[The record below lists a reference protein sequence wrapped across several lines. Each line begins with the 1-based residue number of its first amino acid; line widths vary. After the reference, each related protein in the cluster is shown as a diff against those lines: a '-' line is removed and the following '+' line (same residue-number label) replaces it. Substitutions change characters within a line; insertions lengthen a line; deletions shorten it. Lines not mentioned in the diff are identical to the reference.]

1 MKRKFLLLFICLLSL
16 LSCSQKKLPHY
27 PATDDGI
34 TRMHL
39 DSAAIYTKKHDLHKA
54 MYQLKA
60 AEKRLFN
67 VTQDS
72 LKFLT
77 YYHIAQ
83 INAQDGAYK
92 IALEYLKHAA
102 RNAND
107 VKRSHRMTDI
117 YIEKA
122 FIYNQMGNRDS
133 ALNSLQRVEK
143 YKPRIRKDQ
152 EKRIEEMR
160 QHIKRH
166 QIVAISPGKD
176 VEIVQLQ
183 DLYEVALAQRK
194 AVELKLYIAYL
205 LLTLILVSIGI
216 TIWFRRRMRQQLQFY
231 RLQQQ
236 ETEHNIQ
243 LTLRRKDAT
252 IDEMKAEIDSKLDEL
267 NQLRYSIK
275 AHNKNIKTSDSIEQ
289 VKLGIDTLYTILKGG
304 NLSQMGKREQQAL
317 NMIMPNYDYE
327 LSYILNNPR
336 FALTPKECFYYIMEH
351 YGIEDEL
358 KAQAFCCTAQAIRSI
373 KSRINH
379 CIKNLAA
386 YSPIC
391 L

>member
-1 MKRKFLLLFICLLSL
+1 MKKRFLLWFISLLSL
-16 LSCSQKKLPHY
+16 LSCSQRKLPHY

-34 TRMHL
+34 TQMRL
-39 DSAAIYTKKHDLHKA
+39 DSAAIYTKRHDLHKA

-67 VTQDS
+67 VTEDS

-77 YYHIAQ
+77 YYRIAQ

-92 IALEYLKHAA
+92 LALDYLKHAA
-102 RNAND
+102 RHAND
-107 VKRSHRMTDI
+107 VKRSHRMADI
-117 YIEKA
+117 DIEKA
-122 FIYNQMGNRDS
+122 FVYNQMGKRDS
-133 ALNSLQRVEK
+133 ALNCLLKAEK

-160 QHIKRH
+160 QRIKKH

-194 AVELKLYIAYL
+194 ALELKLYIAYL
-205 LLTLILVSIGI
+205 LLALILVSIGI
-216 TIWFRRRMRQQLQFY
+216 TIWFRRRMRQQLRFY

-252 IDEMKAEIDSKLDEL
+252 IDEMKAEIDNKLDEL
-267 NQLRYSIK
+267 NQLRDSIK
-275 AHNKNIKTSDSIEQ
+275 AHSKNIKTSDSIEQ
-289 VKLGIDTLYTILKGG
+289 IKLGIDTLHTILKGG

-336 FALTPKECFYYIMEH
+336 FALTPKECFYYVMEH
-351 YGIEDEL
+351 YEIEDEL
-358 KAQAFCCTAQAIRSI
+358 KAQAFCCTSQAIRSI
-373 KSRINH
+373 KSRLR
-379 CIKNLAA
+379 KKLEQG
-386 YSPIC
+386 
-391 L
+391 

>member
-1 MKRKFLLLFICLLSL
+1 MKKRFLLWFISLLSL
-16 LSCSQKKLPHY
+16 LSCSQRKLPHY

-34 TRMHL
+34 TQMRL
-39 DSAAIYTKKHDLHKA
+39 DSAKIYTKRHDLHKA

-67 VTQDS
+67 VTEDS

-77 YYHIAQ
+77 YYRIAQ

-92 IALEYLKHAA
+92 LALDYLKHAA
-102 RNAND
+102 RHAND
-107 VKRSHRMTDI
+107 VKQSHRMADI
-117 YIEKA
+117 DIEKA
-122 FIYNQMGNRDS
+122 FVYNQMGKRDS
-133 ALNSLQRVEK
+133 ALNSLLKAEK

-160 QHIKRH
+160 QHIKKH

-194 AVELKLYIAYL
+194 ALELKLYITYL
-205 LLTLILVSIGI
+205 LLALILVSIGI

-243 LTLRRKDAT
+243 LTLRRKNAT
-252 IDEMKAEIDSKLDEL
+252 IDEMKAEIDNKLNEL
-267 NQLRYSIK
+267 NQLRDSIK
-275 AHNKNIKTSDSIEQ
+275 AHSKNIKTSDSIEQ
-289 VKLGIDTLYTILKGG
+289 IKLGIDTLHTILKGG

-317 NMIMPNYDYE
+317 NIIMPNYDYE

-336 FALTPKECFYYIMEH
+336 FALTPKECFYYVMEH
-351 YGIEDEL
+351 YEIEDEL
-358 KAQAFCCTAQAIRSI
+358 KAQAFCCTSQAIRSI
-373 KSRINH
+373 KSRLRKKLEQN
-379 CIKNLAA
+379 
-386 YSPIC
+386 
-391 L
+391 

>member
-83 INAQDGAYK
+83 INAPDGAYK

-102 RNAND
+102 RNTND

-122 FIYNQMGNRDS
+122 FIYNQMGKRDS

-160 QHIKRH
+160 QHIRRH

-176 VEIVQLQ
+176 IEIVQLQ

-231 RLQQQ
+231 RQQQQ

-289 VKLGIDTLYTILKGG
+289 IKLGIDTLYTILKGG

-351 YGIEDEL
+351 YGIEDDL

-373 KSRINH
+373 KSRLKKKLEQN
-379 CIKNLAA
+379 
-386 YSPIC
+386 
-391 L
+391 

>member
-67 VTQDS
+67 VTEDS

-102 RNAND
+102 RNTND

-122 FIYNQMGNRDS
+122 FIYNQMGKRDS

-176 VEIVQLQ
+176 IEIVQLQ

-231 RLQQQ
+231 RQQQQ

-289 VKLGIDTLYTILKGG
+289 IKLGIDTLYIILKGG

-351 YGIEDEL
+351 YGIEDDL
-358 KAQAFCCTAQAIRSI
+358 KTQAFCCTAQAIRSI
-373 KSRINH
+373 KSRLKKKLEQN
-379 CIKNLAA
+379 
-386 YSPIC
+386 
-391 L
+391 

>member
-1 MKRKFLLLFICLLSL
+1 MKKRFLLWFISLLSL
-16 LSCSQKKLPHY
+16 LSCSQRKLPHY

-34 TRMHL
+34 TQMRL
-39 DSAAIYTKKHDLHKA
+39 DSAKIYTKRHDLHKA

-67 VTQDS
+67 VTEDS

-77 YYHIAQ
+77 YYRIAQ

-92 IALEYLKHAA
+92 LALDYLKHAA
-102 RNAND
+102 RHAND
-107 VKRSHRMTDI
+107 VKRSHRMADI
-117 YIEKA
+117 DIEKA
-122 FIYNQMGNRDS
+122 FVYNQMGKRDS
-133 ALNSLQRVEK
+133 ALNSLLKAEK

-160 QHIKRH
+160 QHIKKH

-194 AVELKLYIAYL
+194 ALELKLYIAYL
-205 LLTLILVSIGI
+205 LLALILVSIGI
-216 TIWFRRRMRQQLQFY
+216 TIWFRRRMRQQLRFY

-252 IDEMKAEIDSKLDEL
+252 IDEMKAEIDNKLDEL
-267 NQLRYSIK
+267 NQLRDSIK

-289 VKLGIDTLYTILKGG
+289 IKLGIDTLYTILKGG

-336 FALTPKECFYYIMEH
+336 FALTPKECFYYVMEH
-351 YGIEDEL
+351 YEIEDEL
-358 KAQAFCCTAQAIRSI
+358 KAQAFCCTSQAIRSI
-373 KSRINH
+373 KSRLRKKLEQN
-379 CIKNLAA
+379 
-386 YSPIC
+386 
-391 L
+391 

>member
-1 MKRKFLLLFICLLSL
+1 MKKRFLLWFISLLSL
-16 LSCSQKKLPHY
+16 LSCSQRKLPHY

-34 TRMHL
+34 TQMRL
-39 DSAAIYTKKHDLHKA
+39 DSAKIYTKRHDLHKA

-67 VTQDS
+67 VTEDS

-77 YYHIAQ
+77 YYRIAQ

-92 IALEYLKHAA
+92 LALDYLEHAA
-102 RNAND
+102 RHAND
-107 VKRSHRMTDI
+107 VKRSHRMADI
-117 YIEKA
+117 DIEKA
-122 FIYNQMGNRDS
+122 FVYNQMGKRDS
-133 ALNSLQRVEK
+133 ALNSLLKAEK

-160 QHIKRH
+160 QHIKKH

-194 AVELKLYIAYL
+194 ALELKLYITYL
-205 LLTLILVSIGI
+205 LLALILVSIGI

-243 LTLRRKDAT
+243 LTLRRKNAT
-252 IDEMKAEIDSKLDEL
+252 IDEMKAEIDNKLNEL
-267 NQLRYSIK
+267 NQLRDSIK

-289 VKLGIDTLYTILKGG
+289 IKLGIDTLHTILKGG

-336 FALTPKECFYYIMEH
+336 FALTPKECFYYVMEH
-351 YGIEDEL
+351 YEIEDEL
-358 KAQAFCCTAQAIRSI
+358 KAQAFCCTSQAIRSI
-373 KSRINH
+373 KSRLRKKLEQN
-379 CIKNLAA
+379 
-386 YSPIC
+386 
-391 L
+391 

>member
-67 VTQDS
+67 VTEDS

-122 FIYNQMGNRDS
+122 FIYNQMGKRDS

-176 VEIVQLQ
+176 IEIVQLQ

-231 RLQQQ
+231 RQQQQ

-289 VKLGIDTLYTILKGG
+289 IKLGIDTLYTILKGG

-351 YGIEDEL
+351 YGIEDDL

-373 KSRINH
+373 KSRLKKKLEQN
-379 CIKNLAA
+379 
-386 YSPIC
+386 
-391 L
+391 

>member
-67 VTQDS
+67 VTEDS

-176 VEIVQLQ
+176 IEIVQLQ

-231 RLQQQ
+231 RQQQQ

-289 VKLGIDTLYTILKGG
+289 IKLGIDTLYTILKGG

-351 YGIEDEL
+351 YGIEDDL

-373 KSRINH
+373 KSRLKKKLEQN
-379 CIKNLAA
+379 
-386 YSPIC
+386 
-391 L
+391 

>member
-67 VTQDS
+67 VTEDS

-122 FIYNQMGNRDS
+122 FIYNQMGKRDS

-205 LLTLILVSIGI
+205 LLTLILVSIRI

-289 VKLGIDTLYTILKGG
+289 IKLGIDTLYTILKGG

-373 KSRINH
+373 KSRLKKKLEQN
-379 CIKNLAA
+379 
-386 YSPIC
+386 
-391 L
+391 

>member
-122 FIYNQMGNRDS
+122 FIYNQMGKRDS

-152 EKRIEEMR
+152 EKQIEEMR

-176 VEIVQLQ
+176 IEIVQLQ

-231 RLQQQ
+231 RQQQQ

-289 VKLGIDTLYTILKGG
+289 IKLGIDTLYTILKGG

-327 LSYILNNPR
+327 LSYTLNNPR

-373 KSRINH
+373 KSRLKKKLEQN
-379 CIKNLAA
+379 
-386 YSPIC
+386 
-391 L
+391 

>member
-67 VTQDS
+67 VTEDS

-122 FIYNQMGNRDS
+122 FIYNQMGKRDS

-176 VEIVQLQ
+176 IEIVQLQ

-216 TIWFRRRMRQQLQFY
+216 TIWFRRRMRQQLQYY
-231 RLQQQ
+231 RQQQQ

-289 VKLGIDTLYTILKGG
+289 IKLGIDTLYTILKGG

-351 YGIEDEL
+351 YGIEDDL

-373 KSRINH
+373 KSRLKKKLEQN
-379 CIKNLAA
+379 
-386 YSPIC
+386 
-391 L
+391 

>member
-1 MKRKFLLLFICLLSL
+1 MKKRFLLWFISLLSL
-16 LSCSQKKLPHY
+16 LSCSQRKLPHY

-34 TRMHL
+34 TQMRL
-39 DSAAIYTKKHDLHKA
+39 DSAKIYTKRHDLHKA

-67 VTQDS
+67 VTEDS

-77 YYHIAQ
+77 YYRIAQ

-92 IALEYLKHAA
+92 LALDYLKHAA
-102 RNAND
+102 RHAND
-107 VKRSHRMTDI
+107 VKRSHRMADI
-117 YIEKA
+117 DIEKA
-122 FIYNQMGNRDS
+122 FVYNQMGKRDS
-133 ALNSLQRVEK
+133 ALNSLLKAEK

-160 QHIKRH
+160 QHIKKH

-194 AVELKLYIAYL
+194 ALELKLYIAYL
-205 LLTLILVSIGI
+205 LLALILVSIGI
-216 TIWFRRRMRQQLQFY
+216 TIWFRRRMRQQLRFY

-252 IDEMKAEIDSKLDEL
+252 IDEMKAEIDNKLDEL
-267 NQLRYSIK
+267 NQLRDSIK
-275 AHNKNIKTSDSIEQ
+275 AHHKNIKTSDSIEQ
-289 VKLGIDTLYTILKGG
+289 IKLGIDTLHTILKGG

-317 NMIMPNYDYE
+317 NIIMPNYDYE

-336 FALTPKECFYYIMEH
+336 FALTPKECFYYVMEH
-351 YGIEDEL
+351 YEIEDEL
-358 KAQAFCCTAQAIRSI
+358 KAQAFCCTSQAIRSI
-373 KSRINH
+373 KSRLRKKLEQN
-379 CIKNLAA
+379 
-386 YSPIC
+386 
-391 L
+391 

>member
-1 MKRKFLLLFICLLSL
+1 MKKRVLLWFISLLSL

-102 RNAND
+102 RNTND

-122 FIYNQMGNRDS
+122 FIYNQMGKRDS

-160 QHIKRH
+160 QHIRRH

-176 VEIVQLQ
+176 IEIVQLQ

-231 RLQQQ
+231 RQQQQ

-289 VKLGIDTLYTILKGG
+289 IKLGIDTLYTILKGG

-351 YGIEDEL
+351 YGIEDDL

-373 KSRINH
+373 KSRLKKKLEQN
-379 CIKNLAA
+379 
-386 YSPIC
+386 
-391 L
+391 

>member
-1 MKRKFLLLFICLLSL
+1 MKKRFLLWFISLLSL
-16 LSCSQKKLPHY
+16 LSCSQRKLPHY

-34 TRMHL
+34 TQMRL
-39 DSAAIYTKKHDLHKA
+39 DSAAIYTKRHDLHKA

-67 VTQDS
+67 VTEDS

-77 YYHIAQ
+77 YYRIAQ

-92 IALEYLKHAA
+92 LALDYLKHAA
-102 RNAND
+102 RHTND
-107 VKRSHRMTDI
+107 VKQSHRMADI
-117 YIEKA
+117 DIEKA
-122 FIYNQMGNRDS
+122 FVYNQMGKRDS
-133 ALNSLQRVEK
+133 ALNSLLKAEK

-160 QHIKRH
+160 QHIKKH

-194 AVELKLYIAYL
+194 ALELKLYIAYL
-205 LLTLILVSIGI
+205 LLALILVSIGI
-216 TIWFRRRMRQQLQFY
+216 TIWFRRRMRQQLRFY

-252 IDEMKAEIDSKLDEL
+252 IDEMKAEIDNKLDEL
-267 NQLRYSIK
+267 NHLRDSIK
-275 AHNKNIKTSDSIEQ
+275 AHSKNIKTSDSIEQ
-289 VKLGIDTLYTILKGG
+289 IKLGIDTLHTILKGG

-336 FALTPKECFYYIMEH
+336 FALTPKECFYYVMEH

-358 KAQAFCCTAQAIRSI
+358 KAQAFCCTSQAIRSI
-373 KSRINH
+373 KSRLRKKLEQN
-379 CIKNLAA
+379 
-386 YSPIC
+386 
-391 L
+391 

>member
-152 EKRIEEMR
+152 EKWIEEMR

-231 RLQQQ
+231 RQQQQ

-289 VKLGIDTLYTILKGG
+289 IKLGIDTLYTILKGG

-351 YGIEDEL
+351 YGIEDDL

-373 KSRINH
+373 KSRLKKKLEQN
-379 CIKNLAA
+379 
-386 YSPIC
+386 
-391 L
+391 

>member
-1 MKRKFLLLFICLLSL
+1 MKKRFLLWFISLLSL
-16 LSCSQKKLPHY
+16 LSCSQRKLPHY

-34 TRMHL
+34 TQMRL
-39 DSAAIYTKKHDLHKA
+39 DSAKIYTKRHDLHKA

-67 VTQDS
+67 VTEDS

-77 YYHIAQ
+77 YYRIAQ

-92 IALEYLKHAA
+92 LALDYLKHAA
-102 RNAND
+102 RHAND
-107 VKRSHRMTDI
+107 VKRSHRMADI
-117 YIEKA
+117 DIEKA
-122 FIYNQMGNRDS
+122 FVYNQMGKRDS
-133 ALNSLQRVEK
+133 ALNSLLKAEK

-160 QHIKRH
+160 QHIKKH

-194 AVELKLYIAYL
+194 ALELKLYIAYL
-205 LLTLILVSIGI
+205 LLALILVSIGI
-216 TIWFRRRMRQQLQFY
+216 TIWFRRRMRQQLRFY

-252 IDEMKAEIDSKLDEL
+252 IDEMKAEIDNKLNEL
-267 NQLRYSIK
+267 NQLRDSIK
-275 AHNKNIKTSDSIEQ
+275 AHSKNIKTSDSIEQ
-289 VKLGIDTLYTILKGG
+289 IKLGIDTLHTILKGG

-336 FALTPKECFYYIMEH
+336 FALTPKECFYYVMEH

-358 KAQAFCCTAQAIRSI
+358 KAQAFCCTSQAIRSI
-373 KSRINH
+373 KSRLRKKLEQN
-379 CIKNLAA
+379 
-386 YSPIC
+386 
-391 L
+391 

>member
-39 DSAAIYTKKHDLHKA
+39 DSAAIYTKKHDSHKA

-67 VTQDS
+67 VTEDS

-122 FIYNQMGNRDS
+122 FIYNQMGKRDS

-176 VEIVQLQ
+176 IEIVQLQ

-231 RLQQQ
+231 RQQQQ

-289 VKLGIDTLYTILKGG
+289 IKLGIDTLYTILKGG

-351 YGIEDEL
+351 YGIEDDL

-373 KSRINH
+373 KSRLKKKLEQN
-379 CIKNLAA
+379 
-386 YSPIC
+386 
-391 L
+391 

>member
-102 RNAND
+102 RNTND

-122 FIYNQMGNRDS
+122 FIYNQMGKRDS

-231 RLQQQ
+231 RQQQQ

-275 AHNKNIKTSDSIEQ
+275 VHNKNIKTSDSIEQ
-289 VKLGIDTLYTILKGG
+289 IKLGIDTLYTILKGG

-351 YGIEDEL
+351 YGIEDDL

-373 KSRINH
+373 KSRLKKKLEQN
-379 CIKNLAA
+379 
-386 YSPIC
+386 
-391 L
+391 

>member
-67 VTQDS
+67 VTEDS

-122 FIYNQMGNRDS
+122 FIYNQMGKRDS

-216 TIWFRRRMRQQLQFY
+216 TIWFRRRMRQQLQYY
-231 RLQQQ
+231 RQQQQ

-289 VKLGIDTLYTILKGG
+289 IKLGIDTLYIILKGG

-351 YGIEDEL
+351 YGIEDDL

-373 KSRINH
+373 KSRLKKKLEQN
-379 CIKNLAA
+379 
-386 YSPIC
+386 
-391 L
+391 

>member
-67 VTQDS
+67 VTEDS

-122 FIYNQMGNRDS
+122 FIYNQMGKRDS

-176 VEIVQLQ
+176 IEIVQLQ

-216 TIWFRRRMRQQLQFY
+216 TIWFRRRMRQQLEFY
-231 RLQQQ
+231 RQQQQ

-289 VKLGIDTLYTILKGG
+289 FKLGIDTLYTILKGG

-373 KSRINH
+373 KSRLKKKLEQN
-379 CIKNLAA
+379 
-386 YSPIC
+386 
-391 L
+391 

>member
-1 MKRKFLLLFICLLSL
+1 MKKRFLLWFISLLSL
-16 LSCSQKKLPHY
+16 LSCSQRKLPHY

-34 TRMHL
+34 TQMRL
-39 DSAAIYTKKHDLHKA
+39 DSAKIYTKRHDLHKA

-67 VTQDS
+67 VTEDS

-77 YYHIAQ
+77 YYRIAQ

-92 IALEYLKHAA
+92 LALDYLKHAA
-102 RNAND
+102 RHAND
-107 VKRSHRMTDI
+107 VKRSHRIADI
-117 YIEKA
+117 DIEKA
-122 FIYNQMGNRDS
+122 FVYNQMGKRDS
-133 ALNSLQRVEK
+133 ALNSLLKAEK

-160 QHIKRH
+160 QHIKKH

-194 AVELKLYIAYL
+194 ALELKLYIAYL
-205 LLTLILVSIGI
+205 LLALILVSIGI

-252 IDEMKAEIDSKLDEL
+252 IDEMKAEIDNKLDEL
-267 NQLRYSIK
+267 NHLRDSIK
-275 AHNKNIKTSDSIEQ
+275 AHSKNIKTSDSIEQ
-289 VKLGIDTLYTILKGG
+289 IKLGIDTLHTILKGG

-317 NMIMPNYDYE
+317 NIIMPNYDYE

-336 FALTPKECFYYIMEH
+336 FALTPKECFYYVMEH
-351 YGIEDEL
+351 YEIEDEQ
-358 KAQAFCCTAQAIRSI
+358 KAQAFCCTSQAIRSI
-373 KSRINH
+373 KSRLRKKLEQN
-379 CIKNLAA
+379 
-386 YSPIC
+386 
-391 L
+391 

>member
-67 VTQDS
+67 VTEDS

-102 RNAND
+102 RNTND

-176 VEIVQLQ
+176 IEIVQLQ

-231 RLQQQ
+231 RQQQQ

-289 VKLGIDTLYTILKGG
+289 IKLGIDTLYTILKGG

-351 YGIEDEL
+351 YGIEDDL

-373 KSRINH
+373 KSRLKKKLEQN
-379 CIKNLAA
+379 
-386 YSPIC
+386 
-391 L
+391 

>member
-1 MKRKFLLLFICLLSL
+1 MKKRFLLWFISLLSL
-16 LSCSQKKLPHY
+16 LSCSQRKLPHY

-34 TRMHL
+34 TQMRL
-39 DSAAIYTKKHDLHKA
+39 DSAKIYTKRHDLHKA

-67 VTQDS
+67 VTEDS

-77 YYHIAQ
+77 YYRIAQ

-92 IALEYLKHAA
+92 LALDYLKHAA
-102 RNAND
+102 RHAND
-107 VKRSHRMTDI
+107 VKQSHRMADI
-117 YIEKA
+117 DIEKA
-122 FIYNQMGNRDS
+122 FVYNQMGKRDS
-133 ALNSLQRVEK
+133 ALNSLLKAEK

-160 QHIKRH
+160 QHIKKH

-194 AVELKLYIAYL
+194 ALELKLYIAYL
-205 LLTLILVSIGI
+205 LLALILVSIGI
-216 TIWFRRRMRQQLQFY
+216 TIWFRRRMRQQLRFY

-252 IDEMKAEIDSKLDEL
+252 IDEMKAEIDNKLNEL
-267 NQLRYSIK
+267 NQLRDSIK
-275 AHNKNIKTSDSIEQ
+275 AHSKNIKTSDSIEQ
-289 VKLGIDTLYTILKGG
+289 IKLGIDTLHTILKGG

-336 FALTPKECFYYIMEH
+336 FALTPKECFYYVMEH

-358 KAQAFCCTAQAIRSI
+358 KAQAFCCTSQAIRSI
-373 KSRINH
+373 KSRLR
-379 CIKNLAA
+379 KKLEQG
-386 YSPIC
+386 
-391 L
+391 

>member
-102 RNAND
+102 RNTND

-122 FIYNQMGNRDS
+122 FIYNQMGKRDS

-231 RLQQQ
+231 RQQQQ

-267 NQLRYSIK
+267 NQLRHSIK

-289 VKLGIDTLYTILKGG
+289 IKLGIDTLYTILKGG

-351 YGIEDEL
+351 YGIEDDL

-373 KSRINH
+373 KSRLKKKLEQN
-379 CIKNLAA
+379 
-386 YSPIC
+386 
-391 L
+391 

>member
-67 VTQDS
+67 VAQDS

-289 VKLGIDTLYTILKGG
+289 IKLGIDTLYTILKGG

-373 KSRINH
+373 KSRLKKKLEQN
-379 CIKNLAA
+379 
-386 YSPIC
+386 
-391 L
+391 

>member
-122 FIYNQMGNRDS
+122 FIYNQMGKRDS

-152 EKRIEEMR
+152 EKQIEEMR

-176 VEIVQLQ
+176 IEIVQLQ

-231 RLQQQ
+231 RQQQQ

-289 VKLGIDTLYTILKGG
+289 IKLGVDTLYIILKGG

-351 YGIEDEL
+351 YGIEDDL

-373 KSRINH
+373 KSRLKKKLEQN
-379 CIKNLAA
+379 
-386 YSPIC
+386 
-391 L
+391 

>member
-1 MKRKFLLLFICLLSL
+1 MKKRFLLWFISLLSL
-16 LSCSQKKLPHY
+16 LSCSQRKLPHY

-34 TRMHL
+34 TQMRL
-39 DSAAIYTKKHDLHKA
+39 DSAKIYTKRHDLHKA

-67 VTQDS
+67 VTEDS

-77 YYHIAQ
+77 YYRIAQ

-92 IALEYLKHAA
+92 LALDYLKHAA
-102 RNAND
+102 RHAND
-107 VKRSHRMTDI
+107 VKRSHRMADI
-117 YIEKA
+117 DIEKA
-122 FIYNQMGNRDS
+122 FVYNQMGKRDS
-133 ALNSLQRVEK
+133 ALNSLLKAEK

-160 QHIKRH
+160 QHIKKH

-194 AVELKLYIAYL
+194 ALELKLYIAYL
-205 LLTLILVSIGI
+205 LLALILVSIGI

-267 NQLRYSIK
+267 NQLRDSIK
-275 AHNKNIKTSDSIEQ
+275 AHSKNIKTSDSIEQ
-289 VKLGIDTLYTILKGG
+289 IKLGIDTLHTILKGG

-336 FALTPKECFYYIMEH
+336 FALTPKECFYYVMEH

-358 KAQAFCCTAQAIRSI
+358 KAQAFCCTSQAIRSI
-373 KSRINH
+373 KSRLR
-379 CIKNLAA
+379 KKLEQK
-386 YSPIC
+386 
-391 L
+391 

>member
-1 MKRKFLLLFICLLSL
+1 MKKRFLLWFISLLSL
-16 LSCSQKKLPHY
+16 LSCSQRKLPHY

-34 TRMHL
+34 TQMRL
-39 DSAAIYTKKHDLHKA
+39 DSAKIYTKRHDLHKA

-67 VTQDS
+67 VTEDS

-77 YYHIAQ
+77 YYRIAQ

-92 IALEYLKHAA
+92 LALDYLKHAA
-102 RNAND
+102 RHAND
-107 VKRSHRMTDI
+107 VKRSHRMADI
-117 YIEKA
+117 DIEKA
-122 FIYNQMGNRDS
+122 FVYNQMGKRDS
-133 ALNSLQRVEK
+133 ALNSLLKAEK

-152 EKRIEEMR
+152 EKRIKEMR
-160 QHIKRH
+160 QHIKKH
-166 QIVAISPGKD
+166 QIVTISPGKD

-194 AVELKLYIAYL
+194 ALELKLYIAYL
-205 LLTLILVSIGI
+205 LLALILVSIGI
-216 TIWFRRRMRQQLQFY
+216 TIWFRRRMRQQLRFY

-243 LTLRRKDAT
+243 LTLRRKNAT
-252 IDEMKAEIDSKLDEL
+252 IDEMKAEIDNKLDEL
-267 NQLRYSIK
+267 NQLRDSIK

-289 VKLGIDTLYTILKGG
+289 IKLGIDTLHTILKGG

-336 FALTPKECFYYIMEH
+336 FALTPKECFYYVMEH
-351 YGIEDEL
+351 YEIEDEL
-358 KAQAFCCTAQAIRSI
+358 KAQAFCCTSQAIRSI
-373 KSRINH
+373 KSRLRKKLEQN
-379 CIKNLAA
+379 
-386 YSPIC
+386 
-391 L
+391 

>member
-54 MYQLKA
+54 MYQLKG

-122 FIYNQMGNRDS
+122 FIYNQMGKRDS

-216 TIWFRRRMRQQLQFY
+216 TIWFRRRMRQQLKFY
-231 RLQQQ
+231 RQQQQ

-275 AHNKNIKTSDSIEQ
+275 AQNKNIKTSDSIEQ
-289 VKLGIDTLYTILKGG
+289 IKLGIDTLYTILKGG
-304 NLSQMGKREQQAL
+304 NLSQMGKKEQQAL

-351 YGIEDEL
+351 YGIEDDL

-373 KSRINH
+373 KSRLKKKLEQN
-379 CIKNLAA
+379 
-386 YSPIC
+386 
-391 L
+391 

>member
-67 VTQDS
+67 VTEDS

-102 RNAND
+102 RNTND

-117 YIEKA
+117 YIERA
-122 FIYNQMGNRDS
+122 FIYNQMGKRDS

-176 VEIVQLQ
+176 IEIVQLQ

-231 RLQQQ
+231 RQQQQ

-252 IDEMKAEIDSKLDEL
+252 IDEMKAEIDSKIDEL

-289 VKLGIDTLYTILKGG
+289 IKLGIDTLYIILKGG

-351 YGIEDEL
+351 YGIEDDL

-373 KSRINH
+373 KSRLKKKLEQN
-379 CIKNLAA
+379 
-386 YSPIC
+386 
-391 L
+391 

>member
-1 MKRKFLLLFICLLSL
+1 MKKRFLLWFISLLSL
-16 LSCSQKKLPHY
+16 LSCSQRKLPHY

-34 TRMHL
+34 TQMRL
-39 DSAAIYTKKHDLHKA
+39 DSATIYTKRHDLHKA

-67 VTQDS
+67 VTEDS

-77 YYHIAQ
+77 YYRIAQ

-92 IALEYLKHAA
+92 LALDYLKHAA
-102 RNAND
+102 RHAND
-107 VKRSHRMTDI
+107 VKRSHRMADI
-117 YIEKA
+117 DIEKA
-122 FIYNQMGNRDS
+122 FVYNQMGKRDS
-133 ALNSLQRVEK
+133 ALNSLLKAEK

-152 EKRIEEMR
+152 EKRIKEMR
-160 QHIKRH
+160 QRIKKH

-194 AVELKLYIAYL
+194 ALELKLYIAYL
-205 LLTLILVSIGI
+205 LLALILVSIGI
-216 TIWFRRRMRQQLQFY
+216 TIWFRRRMRQQLRFY

-252 IDEMKAEIDSKLDEL
+252 IDEMKAEIDNKLDEL
-267 NQLRYSIK
+267 NQLRDSIK
-275 AHNKNIKTSDSIEQ
+275 AHSKNIKTSDSIEQ
-289 VKLGIDTLYTILKGG
+289 IKLGIDTLHTILKGG

-336 FALTPKECFYYIMEH
+336 FALTPKECFYYVMEH

-358 KAQAFCCTAQAIRSI
+358 KAQAFCCTSQAIRSI
-373 KSRINH
+373 KSRLRKKLEQN
-379 CIKNLAA
+379 
-386 YSPIC
+386 
-391 L
+391 

>member
-1 MKRKFLLLFICLLSL
+1 MKKRFLLWFISLLSL
-16 LSCSQKKLPHY
+16 LSCSQRKLPHY

-34 TRMHL
+34 TQMRL
-39 DSAAIYTKKHDLHKA
+39 DSAKIYTKRHDLHKA

-67 VTQDS
+67 VTEDS

-77 YYHIAQ
+77 YYRIAQ

-92 IALEYLKHAA
+92 LALDYLKHAA
-102 RNAND
+102 RHAND
-107 VKRSHRMTDI
+107 VKRSHRMADI
-117 YIEKA
+117 DIEKA
-122 FIYNQMGNRDS
+122 FVYNQIGKRDS
-133 ALNSLQRVEK
+133 ALNCLLKAEK

-160 QHIKRH
+160 QHIKKH

-194 AVELKLYIAYL
+194 ALELKLYITYL
-205 LLTLILVSIGI
+205 LLALILVSIGI
-216 TIWFRRRMRQQLQFY
+216 TIWFRRRMRQQLRFY

-252 IDEMKAEIDSKLDEL
+252 IDEMKAEIDNKLNEL
-267 NQLRYSIK
+267 NQLRDSIK
-275 AHNKNIKTSDSIEQ
+275 AHSKNIKTSDSIEQ
-289 VKLGIDTLYTILKGG
+289 IKLGIDTLHTILKGG

-317 NMIMPNYDYE
+317 NIIMPNYDYE

-336 FALTPKECFYYIMEH
+336 FALTPKECFYYVMEH
-351 YGIEDEL
+351 YEIEDEL
-358 KAQAFCCTAQAIRSI
+358 KAQAFCCTSQAIRSI
-373 KSRINH
+373 KSRLRKKLEQN
-379 CIKNLAA
+379 
-386 YSPIC
+386 
-391 L
+391 

>member
-1 MKRKFLLLFICLLSL
+1 MKKRFLLWFISLLSL
-16 LSCSQKKLPHY
+16 LSCSQRKLPHY

-34 TRMHL
+34 TQMRL
-39 DSAAIYTKKHDLHKA
+39 DSAAIYTKRHDLHKA

-67 VTQDS
+67 VTEDS

-77 YYHIAQ
+77 YYRIAQ

-92 IALEYLKHAA
+92 LALDYLKHAA
-102 RNAND
+102 RHAND
-107 VKRSHRMTDI
+107 VKRSHRMADI
-117 YIEKA
+117 DIEKA
-122 FIYNQMGNRDS
+122 FVYNQMGKRDS
-133 ALNSLQRVEK
+133 ALNCLLKAEK

-160 QHIKRH
+160 QRIKKH

-194 AVELKLYIAYL
+194 ALELKLYIAYL
-205 LLTLILVSIGI
+205 LLALILVSIGI
-216 TIWFRRRMRQQLQFY
+216 TIWFRRRMRQQLRFY

-252 IDEMKAEIDSKLDEL
+252 IDEMKAEIDNKLDEL
-267 NQLRYSIK
+267 NQLRDSIK
-275 AHNKNIKTSDSIEQ
+275 AHSKNIKTSDSIEQ
-289 VKLGIDTLYTILKGG
+289 IKLGIDTLYTILKGG

-336 FALTPKECFYYIMEH
+336 FALTPKECFYYVMEH
-351 YGIEDEL
+351 YEIEDEL
-358 KAQAFCCTAQAIRSI
+358 KAQAFCCTSQAIRSI
-373 KSRINH
+373 KSRLRKKLEQN
-379 CIKNLAA
+379 
-386 YSPIC
+386 
-391 L
+391 

>member
-54 MYQLKA
+54 MYELKA

-122 FIYNQMGNRDS
+122 FIYNQMGKRDS

-176 VEIVQLQ
+176 IEIVQLQ

-231 RLQQQ
+231 RQQQQ

-289 VKLGIDTLYTILKGG
+289 IKLGIDTLYIILKGG

-351 YGIEDEL
+351 YGIEDDL

-373 KSRINH
+373 KSRLKKKLEQN
-379 CIKNLAA
+379 
-386 YSPIC
+386 
-391 L
+391 

>member
-102 RNAND
+102 RNTND

-122 FIYNQMGNRDS
+122 FIYNQMGKRDS

-143 YKPRIRKDQ
+143 YRPRIRKDQ

-160 QHIKRH
+160 QHIRRH

-176 VEIVQLQ
+176 IEIVQLQ

-289 VKLGIDTLYTILKGG
+289 IKLGIDTLYTILKGG

-351 YGIEDEL
+351 YGIEDDL

-373 KSRINH
+373 KSRLKKKLEQN
-379 CIKNLAA
+379 
-386 YSPIC
+386 
-391 L
+391 

>member
-1 MKRKFLLLFICLLSL
+1 M
-16 LSCSQKKLPHY
+16 
-27 PATDDGI
+27 
-34 TRMHL
+34 
-39 DSAAIYTKKHDLHKA
+39 
-54 MYQLKA
+54 
-60 AEKRLFN
+60 
-67 VTQDS
+67 
-72 LKFLT
+72 
-77 YYHIAQ
+77 
-83 INAQDGAYK
+83 
-92 IALEYLKHAA
+92 
-102 RNAND
+102 
-107 VKRSHRMTDI
+107 KRSHRMTDI

-122 FIYNQMGNRDS
+122 FIYNQMGKRDS

-176 VEIVQLQ
+176 IEIVQLQ

-231 RLQQQ
+231 RQQQQ

-289 VKLGIDTLYTILKGG
+289 IKLGIDTLYTILKGG

-351 YGIEDEL
+351 YGIEDDL

-373 KSRINH
+373 KSRLKKKLEQN
-379 CIKNLAA
+379 
-386 YSPIC
+386 
-391 L
+391 

>member
-122 FIYNQMGNRDS
+122 FIYNQMGKRDS

-231 RLQQQ
+231 RQQQQ

-267 NQLRYSIK
+267 NQLRHSIK

-289 VKLGIDTLYTILKGG
+289 IKLGIDTLYTILKGG

-351 YGIEDEL
+351 YGIEDDL

-373 KSRINH
+373 KSRLKKKLEQN
-379 CIKNLAA
+379 
-386 YSPIC
+386 
-391 L
+391 

>member
-122 FIYNQMGNRDS
+122 FIYNQMGKRDS

-231 RLQQQ
+231 RQQQQ

-267 NQLRYSIK
+267 NQLRHSIK

-289 VKLGIDTLYTILKGG
+289 IKLGIDTLYIILKGG

-373 KSRINH
+373 KSRLKKKLEQN
-379 CIKNLAA
+379 
-386 YSPIC
+386 
-391 L
+391 

>member
-1 MKRKFLLLFICLLSL
+1 MKKRFLLWFISLLSL
-16 LSCSQKKLPHY
+16 LSCSQRKLPHY

-34 TRMHL
+34 TQMRL
-39 DSAAIYTKKHDLHKA
+39 DSATIYTKRHDLHKA

-67 VTQDS
+67 VTEDS

-77 YYHIAQ
+77 YYRIAQ
-83 INAQDGAYK
+83 FNAQDGAYK
-92 IALEYLKHAA
+92 LALDYLKHAA
-102 RNAND
+102 RHAND
-107 VKRSHRMTDI
+107 VKRSHRMADI
-117 YIEKA
+117 DIEKA
-122 FIYNQMGNRDS
+122 FVYNQMGKRDS
-133 ALNSLQRVEK
+133 ALNSLLKAEK

-160 QHIKRH
+160 QRIKKH

-194 AVELKLYIAYL
+194 ALELKLYIAYL
-205 LLTLILVSIGI
+205 LLAFILVSIGI
-216 TIWFRRRMRQQLQFY
+216 TIWFRRRMRQQLRFY

-243 LTLRRKDAT
+243 LTLRRKNAT
-252 IDEMKAEIDSKLDEL
+252 IDEMKAEIDNKLDEL
-267 NQLRYSIK
+267 NQLRDSIK
-275 AHNKNIKTSDSIEQ
+275 AHSKNIKTSDSIEQ
-289 VKLGIDTLYTILKGG
+289 IKLGIDTLHTILKGG

-317 NMIMPNYDYE
+317 NIIMPNYDYE

-336 FALTPKECFYYIMEH
+336 FALTPKECFYYVMEH
-351 YGIEDEL
+351 YEIEDEL
-358 KAQAFCCTAQAIRSI
+358 KAQAFCCTSQAIRSI
-373 KSRINH
+373 KSRLRKKLEQN
-379 CIKNLAA
+379 
-386 YSPIC
+386 
-391 L
+391 